1 MWLLILVS
9 CLTGIGAG
17 IIIPLSTGYIVDY
30 FTGDYRIRQLGYSSS
45 INNLTLVLATMLASY
60 LANVDWHLPFL
71 VYTLPAIPLIL
82 RFSFAGLP
90 LLRNLSGAMS

>member
-1 MWLLILVS
+1 MW
-9 CLTGIGAG
+9 
-17 IIIPLSTGYIVDY
+17 DY
-30 FTGDYRIRQLGYSSS
+30 FTGDYRIRQLGTVRRLL
-45 INNLTLVLATMLASY
+45 NFTLVLATMLASY

-82 RFSFAGLP
+82 SVFSFAGLP